1 MRSLL
6 FPILACLLLTGC
18 ALSRDA
24 EPADV
29 VSSQPVQS
37 VGYYQP
43 DSDMELA
50 TGCVRTYPL
59 ENHADVQ
66 FEIWGEDVL
75 LFSESEDGTMLTR
88 LTGSNLYA
96 AASCTLNLHLPP
108 DDPSVCIIGDHLW
121 YPSQRELICLDR
133 DFQEIRRIPFPP
145 DAESPPLLTPDERL
159 LYYCAGT
166 AVRELDLG
174 SGINRIVR
182 ENGNSPI
189 TLRGLHFDGRVLECD
204 AEGSTLFLSAE
215 DGSILG
221 KSQDIQFYSGS
232 QWYFAR
238 ITDGI
243 TRPCLFG
250 RAMESPS
257 LLEIQAESFW
267 FLPAL
272 HSVAAAGFG
281 VEGYTIALYDLSAGS
296 RIADLTLPVCGQIV
310 QIQAADLGHTY
321 ILTQQEQRFIL
332 YGWDCQQLP
341 AETGDSAAAPYHSRD
356 NPDLTG
362 LQVCRSQAE
371 QITASYGVEVLIH
384 EEAAALSSPAYDLE
398 PEHLVDVLSDQLDR
412 VEACLSQYP
421 EQMLQTLTEHF
432 GGITLLLVRQVQASA
447 GSGNPQSLSGALFWE
462 NNRVCIAISAGD
474 AVEYALYSQLYQ
486 LMDTIILNKSV
497 ALDQW
502 ETLNPAG
509 FQYAFGQSTE
519 DVSQEYLRGETMAF
533 ANRQA
538 MNSPKEDRG
547 AVMACAMMPNN
558 GEIFSAA
565 IMQRKLEALCTGI
578 RRAFGLRKSR
588 ETFPWEQYLAQS
600 MAYTG

>member
-96 AASCTLNLHLPP
+96 AASCTLNLHLPA

-204 AEGSTLFLSAE
+204 AEGITLFLSAE

-447 GSGNPQSLSGALFWE
+447 GSGNSQSLSGALFWE

-502 ETLNPAG
+502 ETLNPSG

-519 DVSQEYLRGETMAF
+519 DFSQEYLRGETMAF

>member
-204 AEGSTLFLSAE
+204 AEGITLFLSAE

-321 ILTQQEQRFIL
+321 ILTRQEQRFIL

>member
-29 VSSQPVQS
+29 VSFQPVQS

-204 AEGSTLFLSAE
+204 AEGITLFLSAE

>member
-96 AASCTLNLHLPP
+96 AASCTLNLHLPA

-166 AVRELDLG
+166 AVRELDFG

-182 ENGNSPI
+182 ENGNSPV

-204 AEGSTLFLSAE
+204 AEGSILFLSAE

-321 ILTQQEQRFIL
+321 ILTRQEQRFIL

-538 MNSPKEDRG
+538 MNSPKEDRE

>member
-29 VSSQPVQS
+29 VSFQPVQS

-108 DDPSVCIIGDHLW
+108 NDPSVCIIGDHLW

-166 AVRELDLG
+166 SVRELDLG

-296 RIADLTLPVCGQIV
+296 RIADLTLPVSGQIV
-310 QIQAADLGHTY
+310 QIQSADLGHTY
-321 ILTQQEQRFIL
+321 ILTRQEQRFIL

-421 EQMLQTLTEHF
+421 GQMLQTLTEHF

>member
-96 AASCTLNLHLPP
+96 AASCTLNLHLPA

-204 AEGSTLFLSAE
+204 AEGITLFLSAE

-221 KSQDIQFYSGS
+221 KSQDIQFYSDS

-447 GSGNPQSLSGALFWE
+447 GSGNSQSLSGALFWE

-502 ETLNPAG
+502 ETLNPSG

-519 DVSQEYLRGETMAF
+519 DFSQEYLRGETMAF

>member
-29 VSSQPVQS
+29 VSFQPVQS

>member
-66 FEIWGEDVL
+66 FVIWGEDVL

-96 AASCTLNLHLPP
+96 AASCTLNLHLLP

-182 ENGNSPI
+182 ENGNSPV

-204 AEGSTLFLSAE
+204 AEGNTLFLSAE

-221 KSQDIQFYSGS
+221 KSQDIQFYSDS

-296 RIADLTLPVCGQIV
+296 RIADLTLPVSGQIV

>member
-6 FPILACLLLTGC
+6 FPILACLLLSGC

-88 LTGSNLYA
+88 LTDSNLYA

-108 DDPSVCIIGDHLW
+108 NDPSVCIIGDHLW

-281 VEGYTIALYDLSAGS
+281 VEGYTIALYDLSDGS
-296 RIADLTLPVCGQIV
+296 RIADLTLPVSGQIV

-547 AVMACAMMPNN
+547 AVMALAMMPNN
-558 GEIFSAA
+558 SEIFSAA

-578 RRAFGLRKSR
+578 RRAFGLRKSP

>member
-96 AASCTLNLHLPP
+96 AAYCTLNLHLPP

-257 LLEIQAESFW
+257 LLDIQAESFW

-296 RIADLTLPVCGQIV
+296 RIAYLTLPVCGQIV
-310 QIQAADLGHTY
+310 QIKAADLGHT
-321 ILTQQEQRFIL
+321 
-332 YGWDCQQLP
+332 
-341 AETGDSAAAPYHSRD
+341 
-356 NPDLTG
+356 
-362 LQVCRSQAE
+362 
-371 QITASYGVEVLIH
+371 
-384 EEAAALSSPAYDLE
+384 
-398 PEHLVDVLSDQLDR
+398 
-412 VEACLSQYP
+412 
-421 EQMLQTLTEHF
+421 
-432 GGITLLLVRQVQASA
+432 
-447 GSGNPQSLSGALFWE
+447 
-462 NNRVCIAISAGD
+462 
-474 AVEYALYSQLYQ
+474 
-486 LMDTIILNKSV
+486 
-497 ALDQW
+497 
-502 ETLNPAG
+502 
-509 FQYAFGQSTE
+509 
-519 DVSQEYLRGETMAF
+519 
-533 ANRQA
+533 
-538 MNSPKEDRG
+538 
-547 AVMACAMMPNN
+547 
-558 GEIFSAA
+558 
-565 IMQRKLEALCTGI
+565 
-578 RRAFGLRKSR
+578 
-588 ETFPWEQYLAQS
+588 
-600 MAYTG
+600 

>member
-29 VSSQPVQS
+29 VSFQPVQS

-421 EQMLQTLTEHF
+421 VQMLQTLTEHF

>member
-29 VSSQPVQS
+29 VSFQPVQS

-204 AEGSTLFLSAE
+204 AEGNTLFLSAE

-321 ILTQQEQRFIL
+321 ILTRQEQRFIL
-332 YGWDCQQLP
+332 YCWDCQQLP

-421 EQMLQTLTEHF
+421 VQMLQTLTEHF

-447 GSGNPQSLSGALFWE
+447 GSGNPQSLSGALVWE

-519 DVSQEYLRGETMAF
+519 DFSQEYLRGETMAF

-600 MAYTG
+600 MAYAG

>member
-447 GSGNPQSLSGALFWE
+447 GSGNSQSLSGALFWE

-502 ETLNPAG
+502 ETLNPSG

-519 DVSQEYLRGETMAF
+519 DFSQEYLRGETMAF

>member
-96 AASCTLNLHLPP
+96 AASCTLNLHLPA

-447 GSGNPQSLSGALFWE
+447 GSGNSQSLSGALFWE

-502 ETLNPAG
+502 ETLNPSG

-519 DVSQEYLRGETMAF
+519 DFSQEYLRGETMAF

>member
-321 ILTQQEQRFIL
+321 ILTRQEQRFIL
-332 YGWDCQQLP
+332 YCWDCQQLP

-384 EEAAALSSPAYDLE
+384 EEAAALSSLVYDLE

-462 NNRVCIAISAGD
+462 SNRVCIAISAGD

>member
-29 VSSQPVQS
+29 VSFQPVQS

-204 AEGSTLFLSAE
+204 AEGITLFLSAE

-462 NNRVCIAISAGD
+462 SNRVCIAISAGD

>member
-133 DFQEIRRIPFPP
+133 NFQEIRRIPFPP

-182 ENGNSPI
+182 ENGNSPV

-447 GSGNPQSLSGALFWE
+447 GSGNSQSLSGALFWE

-502 ETLNPAG
+502 ETLNPSG

-519 DVSQEYLRGETMAF
+519 DFSQEYLRGETMAF